1 MAAERGSGKGLLG
14 CCWLLGSAT
23 ASCMCDCCS
32 CACSWTPEAKAAA
45 KAAAAATY
53 ASYRACPVCARR
65 RAFDYR
71 TPPVEPRRPGAAEVY
86 VRSAPQRAAPIREEG
101 VRNPKPTHD
110 GSAQI

>member
-1 MAAERGSGKGLLG
+1 MAAERGSGKGLLRLVG
-14 CCWLLGSAT
+14 MLLA
-23 ASCMCDCCS
+23 ARLCDCMCDCC